1 MITGMGSRIAREELP
16 FGVNSP
22 LNKRRRWA
30 FWQQGRGSHGIQIQP
45 ARGFVAAVQVDT
57 CFVAEVV
64 RVLLKGVV
72 GSVYGCLSVY
82 PNECERQQGAKQRR

>member
-1 MITGMGSRIAREELP
+1 MGSRIAREELP
-16 FGVNSP
+16 YGVNSP

-45 ARGFVAAVQVDT
+45 ARGFVAAVQVDA

-64 RVLLKGVV
+64 SVLLKSRVGGVCR
-72 GSVYGCLSVY
+72 CLPVY
-82 PNECERQQGAKQRR
+82 PEKCERQKGAKQGV